1 MAYLKNAWYVA
12 CYPNQVKAGEMFS
25 RTICDDA
32 IVMYRDSHGHPIALQ
47 DRCPHRFIPLH
58 LGKIKGDVVECCYH
72 GLQFDCT
79 GSCVKN
85 PHGDGKIPSKAR
97 VHAYPLVEKHAL
109 MWIWMGE
116 DAADESMIPDYSVL
130 TKPDVYRTSRG
141 YMTIDANYELMGE
154 NLLDLSHVPYLH
166 EGLLGSPEMA
176 CALPVIREDAGE
188 LHVDRWMP
196 NVGVPQVFDMLYRQ
210 DGKPVDAW
218 QNMRWNPPGAFLLDA
233 GVVAPGQ
240 PREDAGWYFGVHI
253 LTPETS
259 RTTHY
264 HYAAA
269 RPVGAEL
276 DAESDKK
283 LAALRRIAFEDQD
296 KPIINAQQA
305 AIGDSNFW
313 DMKPV
318 LLSVD
323 VGPIRMRRMIE
334 RLIKEEEEKRE
345 AAKAQSPRQGQTTEH
360 HG

>member
-1 MAYLKNAWYVA
+1 MAFLKNFWYVA
-12 CYPNQVKAGEMFS
+12 CYPDQVKPAEMFS
-25 RTICDDA
+25 RTICDEA
-32 IVMYRDSHGHPIALQ
+32 IVMYRDSQGRPIALQ

-58 LGKIKGDVVECCYH
+58 LGAVKGDVIECSYH

-79 GSCVKN
+79 GACIKN

-97 VHAYPLVEKHAL
+97 VRSYPLVEKHSL
-109 MWIWMGE
+109 MWIWMGDE
-116 DAADESMIPDYSVL
+116 PADEARIPDYSVL
-130 TKPDVYRTSRG
+130 TQPEVYRTSRG
-141 YMTIDANYELMGE
+141 YMTIEANYELMGE

-166 EGLLGSPEMA
+166 DGLLGSPEMA
-176 CALPVIREDAGE
+176 NALPVIKEEANE

-196 NVGVPQVFDMLYRQ
+196 DVGVPQVFDMLYRQ
-210 DGKPVDAW
+210 DGKKVDAW
-218 QNMRWNPPGAFLLDA
+218 QNMRWNPPGCFLLDA
-233 GVVAPGQ
+233 GVVACGQ
-240 PREDAGWYFGVHI
+240 PREDAGWYWGVHI
-253 LTPETS
+253 LTPETGK
-259 RTTHY
+259 TTHY

-296 KPIINAQQA
+296 RPIINAQQA
-305 AIGDSNFW
+305 ALGDADFW

-334 RLIKEEEEKRE
+334 RLLKEEEEKRAKPQE
-345 AAKAQSPRQGQTTEH
+345 AARIPIATAS
-360 HG
+360 